1 MGIANHYILLK
12 LLKEYNQL
20 TEYLGIELT
29 DVNQK
34 SNFGD
39 YPIHI
44 ASVRGDIDEMKILL
58 DNGANINAIG
68 EHGYTALHNA
78 VEQGHIKMVE
88 FLLNQG
94 IDTTIKNINHLTA
107 KELAQITDNQEIYK
121 MLDEFKHKP
130 TW

>member
-1 MGIANHYILLK
+1 MKMGIANHYILLK

-44 ASVRGDIDEMKILL
+44 ASVRGNIDEMKILL
-58 DNGANINAIG
+58 DNGADINAIG

-78 VEQGHIKMVE
+78 VEQGNINTVK
-88 FLLNQG
+88 FLLEQN

-107 KELAQITDNQEIYK
+107 KELAQITNNQEIYK
-121 MLDEFKHKP
+121 ILDDFENNL
-130 TW
+130 

>member
-44 ASVRGDIDEMKILL
+44 ASVRGDMNEMKILL

>member
-1 MGIANHYILLK
+1 MTLNT

-44 ASVRGDIDEMKILL
+44 ASVRGDMNEMKILL

-107 KELAQITDNQEIYK
+107 KELAQITDNQDIYK

-130 TW
+130 T

>member
-1 MGIANHYILLK
+1 MKTRIANHYILLK

-58 DNGANINAIG
+58 DNGADINAIG

-78 VEQGHIKMVE
+78 VEQGNINTVK
-88 FLLNQG
+88 FLLEQN

-121 MLDEFKHKP
+121 ILDDFENNL
-130 TW
+130 